1 MQFSREEFQIRR
13 IFVRS
18 ENAALQGPCL
28 RSYDST
34 PSISVLNSAA
44 MVAKGT
50 ASRKGKPMPQIE

>member
-1 MQFSREEFQIRR
+1 MYATNFCVELSGLKTQM
-13 IFVRS
+13 
-18 ENAALQGPCL
+18 LQVLCL

-44 MVAKGT
+44 MVTKGA

>member
-1 MQFSREEFQIRR
+1 LSGL
-13 IFVRS
+13 
-18 ENAALQGPCL
+18 ENLKTQMLQVLCL

-44 MVAKGT
+44 MVTKGA